1 YRDGDGRPEFVASDG
16 RSPLYRTR
24 RDERGADPE
33 ARGRFGHAEDVINVI
48 DVRQSYPQKV
58 VKEAV
63 RRAGYPEAAAR
74 STHFAY
80 EMVALTP
87 ASAEALDVPLSD
99 EDRARPFVEMSGRK
113 GLGVKADDLIDSLV
127 AKAKQQI

>member
-24 RDERGADPE
+24 RDEEGADPA
-33 ARGRFGHAEDVINVI
+33 ARGRFGHGESVINVI

-63 RRAGYPEAAAR
+63 RRAGFPEAAAR

-87 ASAEALDVPLSD
+87 TSAEALGVELSD
-99 EDRARPFVEMSGRK
+99 EDRSRPFVEMSGRK
-113 GLGVKADDLIDSLV
+113 GLGVKADDLLDRLIE
-127 AKAKQQI
+127 KAAA